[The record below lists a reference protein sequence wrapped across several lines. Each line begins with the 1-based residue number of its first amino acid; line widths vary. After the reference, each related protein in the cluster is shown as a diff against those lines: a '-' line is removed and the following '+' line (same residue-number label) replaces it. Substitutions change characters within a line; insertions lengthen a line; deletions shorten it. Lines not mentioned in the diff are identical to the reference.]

1 MLRLSYLTQKVPS
14 PIPPEDITI
23 HLILLSHSP
32 TYLVPTSHH
41 STTMAPLQN
50 LAVPKGSTVLVTG
63 ANGLLGSHI
72 ADQFLEH
79 GYKVRGT
86 VRDTEKN
93 AWLQTVFDKKYG
105 KGSFELFKVPD
116 LTVDGAF
123 DEAVKGVLSTEEFT
137 ARD

>member
-1 MLRLSYLTQKVPS
+1 
-14 PIPPEDITI
+14 
-23 HLILLSHSP
+23 
-32 TYLVPTSHH
+32 
-41 STTMAPLQN
+41 MAPLPN

-93 AWLQTVFDKKYG
+93 AWLQAAFEKKYG
-105 KGSFELFKVPD
+105 KGSFELVKVSD
-116 LTVDGAF
+116 LTAEGAF
-123 DEAVKGVLSTEEFT
+123 DEAVKGALRSG
-137 ARD
+137 